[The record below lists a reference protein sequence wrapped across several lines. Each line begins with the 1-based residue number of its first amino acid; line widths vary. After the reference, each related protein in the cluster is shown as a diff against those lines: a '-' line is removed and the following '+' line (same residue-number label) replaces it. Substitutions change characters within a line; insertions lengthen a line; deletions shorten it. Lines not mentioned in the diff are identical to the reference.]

1 MWMNGTGD
9 VNRMEIEWCLE
20 KYPSSRVMFGE
31 IFINY
36 LDIFLIFP
44 KYMFVMSCSITF
56 LIVYTWNKVREC
68 TFRYYS
74 LLQLTIFQ
82 LLSTTY

>member
-36 LDIFLIFP
+36 LDTRNSGCFAPFFLAP
-44 KYMFVMSCSITF
+44 AGGRRP
-56 LIVYTWNKVREC
+56 LGPPQGGLWPPLRG
-68 TFRYYS
+68 
-74 LLQLTIFQ
+74 LLPPPRGP
-82 LLSTTY
+82 SAPYPP